1 MNMEINFVE
10 IVFIYLQKHGHL
22 CVTLPLRVSELPGKC
37 HEPVSDQPI
46 LDLITEN
53 VQTSSLEVY

>member
-10 IVFIYLQKHGHL
+10 IAFIYLQKHGRL
-22 CVTLPLRVSELPGKC
+22 CVTLPLQISELPGKS
-37 HEPVSDQPI
+37 HESVSDQPI
-46 LDLITEN
+46 LDFITKN